1 MNRTVKL
8 VAATALACALAFSTA
23 PPAQAATHDTSGDA
37 WSHTLTGCR
46 TRARAVV
53 SGTGSTR
60 TVNWYTSASC
70 TKTMPILT
78 THLVV
83 SSGFPLNVIIGP
95 VTSTCHNCSFV
106 DQSGSY
112 TASLNQLHYVTATMR
127 TWESF
132 WIAGSATVGFWTPAP
147 LFPCTP
153 TAFNNFGGNG
163 GLDCLTNTVFNTST

>member
-1 MNRTVKL
+1 MNRTFKL
-8 VAATALACALAFSTA
+8 VAATALACALVFSVA

-70 TKTMPILT
+70 TKTMGWLT

-83 SSGFPLNVIIGP
+83 SSGYPLNVIVGP
-95 VTSTCHNCSFV
+95 VAKTCYNCSFV

-112 TASLNQLHYVTATMR
+112 TTSLNQLHYVTATMKSVEAIW
-127 TWESF
+127 T
-132 WIAGSATVGFWTPAP
+132 GVTGVGWWTPAP

-153 TAFNNFGGNG
+153 TALNNIGASGT
-163 GLDCLTNTVFNTST
+163 LDCLTNTVFNTST